1 MFDIEG
7 HLKKLPASPG
17 VYLMKDRD
25 NNIIYVG
32 KAVSLKNRVRQYF
45 QSSRNHSKKVIS
57 MVKNIDSFEYIITD
71 SEVEALILECNLI
84 KKYKPKYNIL
94 LKDDKTYPYIKVT
107 VNEDFPRVLK
117 VRKIL
122 KDKAKYFGPYTNVSA
137 VNDVLDLIRD
147 IYPIRTCN
155 IDIDRAI
162 RTGMR
167 PCLNYHIKKCTGP
180 CTGYDIKEDYKR
192 MIDEIIMFLQGKEEK
207 LVTMFEDKMK
217 KAAMDLDFE
226 NAAIY
231 RDKINS
237 LNEVAQ
243 KQKISKLQSDNDQDV
258 IAMANFDQEACVQIF
273 FIRNGKISGRERFM
287 LDGIKDNDRSE
298 ILGSFVKQFYMSQ
311 EYVPKE
317 LIVEEEIFD
326 QEIIA
331 QMLSSKRGSNVSI
344 KVPKKGEKRA
354 LVLMV
359 RKNAD
364 EYLVKFDDL
373 KKKKYQ
379 KSLGALDELKAVLDI
394 ESDLHRI
401 EAYDISNI
409 QGVDSIGTMVVYTDG
424 IKDKKEYRR
433 FKIKTVEGPDDYASM
448 AEVLDRRLKHG
459 KLPDLI
465 LLDGCKG
472 QVSAVKRVLKDNG
485 LEIPLWGM
493 YKDDRHRTKGLIN
506 SDKTI
511 ELDRTSSLYRF
522 VYGIQEEVHGYS
534 ISYHRSLRDKKL
546 TKSILDDVPGIG
558 PKRKL
563 ALISKFKDIDK
574 IRSASIDE
582 IMEVDGISKKIAED
596 IVNILEKGEYN
607 G

>member
-1 MFDIEG
+1 MFDIEA
-7 HLKKLPASPG
+7 HIKNLPASPG
-17 VYLMKDRD
+17 VYLMKDR
-25 NNIIYVG
+25 NSNIIYVG
-32 KAVSLKNRVRQYF
+32 KAISLKNRVRQYF
-45 QSSRNHSKKVIS
+45 QSSKNHSKKVKS
-57 MVKNIDSFEYIITD
+57 MVKNIESFEYIITD

-84 KKYKPKYNIL
+84 KKYRPKYNIL

-137 VNDVLDLIRD
+137 VNDVLDLIRE

-155 IDIDRAI
+155 IDINKAI
-162 RTGMR
+162 KMNIR

-180 CTGYDIKEDYKR
+180 CTGYERKEDYR
-192 MIDEIIMFLQGKEEK
+192 AMIDEIIMFLQGKEEK
-207 LVTMFEDKMK
+207 LVDIFEEKMK
-217 KAAMDLDFE
+217 KASLELEFE
-226 NAAIY
+226 KAAVY

-237 LNEVAQ
+237 INEIGQ
-243 KQKISKLQSDNDQDV
+243 RQKISKLQSDNDQDV
-258 IAMANFDQEACVQIF
+258 IAIANIDQEACVQIF

-287 LDGIKDNDRSE
+287 LGGVKDNDRSE

-311 EYVPKE
+311 EYVPRE
-317 LIVEEEIFD
+317 LIIEEEIFD
-326 QEIIA
+326 QDIIA
-331 QMLSSKRGSNVSI
+331 QMLSSKRGSSVSI

-364 EYLVKFDDL
+364 EYLVKFDDI
-373 KKKKYQ
+373 KKKKYE
-379 KSLGALDELKAVLDI
+379 KSLGALDELRSMLDI
-394 ESDLHRI
+394 DENIHRI

-424 IKDKKEYRR
+424 LKDKKEYRR

-448 AEVLDRRLKHG
+448 AEVVGRRLKHG
-459 KLPDLI
+459 NLPDLI
-465 LLDGCKG
+465 LLDGGKG
-472 QVSAVKRVLKDNG
+472 QVSAVSKVLEENKVS
-485 LEIPLWGM
+485 IPIWGM
-493 YKDDRHRTKGLIN
+493 YKDDKHRTKGLIN
-506 SDKTI
+506 SEKTI
-511 ELDRTSSLYRF
+511 ELDRTSSIYRF
-522 VYGIQEEVHGYS
+522 IYGIQEEVHGYS

-563 ALISKFKDIDK
+563 ALISKFKDIEK
-574 IRSASIDE
+574 IKNSTIDE
-582 IMEVDGISKKIAED
+582 LLSVEGINRKIAED
-596 IVNILEKGEYN
+596 IIKYIGTKND
-607 G
+607 

>member
-45 QSSRNHSKKVIS
+45 QSSRNHSKKVVS

-331 QMLSSKRGSNVSI
+331 QMLD
-344 KVPKKGEKRA
+344 
-354 LVLMV
+354 
-359 RKNAD
+359 RK
-364 EYLVKFDDL
+364 
-373 KKKKYQ
+373 
-379 KSLGALDELKAVLDI
+379 S
-394 ESDLHRI
+394 
-401 EAYDISNI
+401 
-409 QGVDSIGTMVVYTDG
+409 VV
-424 IKDKKEYRR
+424 
-433 FKIKTVEGPDDYASM
+433 
-448 AEVLDRRLKHG
+448 
-459 KLPDLI
+459 
-465 LLDGCKG
+465 
-472 QVSAVKRVLKDNG
+472 
-485 LEIPLWGM
+485 
-493 YKDDRHRTKGLIN
+493 
-506 SDKTI
+506 
-511 ELDRTSSLYRF
+511 
-522 VYGIQEEVHGYS
+522 
-534 ISYHRSLRDKKL
+534 
-546 TKSILDDVPGIG
+546 
-558 PKRKL
+558 
-563 ALISKFKDIDK
+563 
-574 IRSASIDE
+574 
-582 IMEVDGISKKIAED
+582 
-596 IVNILEKGEYN
+596 
-607 G
+607 

>member
-45 QSSRNHSKKVIS
+45 QSSRNHSKKVVS

-243 KQKISKLQSDNDQDV
+243 KKKISKLQSDNDQDV

-465 LLDGCKG
+465 LLDGGKG

>member
-1 MFDIEG
+1 
-7 HLKKLPASPG
+7 
-17 VYLMKDRD
+17 
-25 NNIIYVG
+25 
-32 KAVSLKNRVRQYF
+32 
-45 QSSRNHSKKVIS
+45 

-465 LLDGCKG
+465 LLDGGKG

>member
-45 QSSRNHSKKVIS
+45 QSSRNHSKKVVS

-231 RDKINS
+231 RDKISS

-409 QGVDSIGTMVVYTDG
+409 QGVDSIGTIVVYTDG

-465 LLDGCKG
+465 LLDGGKG

>member
-45 QSSRNHSKKVIS
+45 QSSRNHSKKVVS

-231 RDKINS
+231 RDKISS

-465 LLDGCKG
+465 LLDGGKG

>member
-1 MFDIEG
+1 MFDIDG

-25 NNIIYVG
+25 NNVIYVG

-45 QSSRNHSKKVIS
+45 QSSKNHSNKVRS
-57 MVKNIDSFEYIITD
+57 MVKNIASFEYIMTD
-71 SEVEALILECNLI
+71 TEMEALILECNLI

-107 VNEDFPRVLK
+107 VDEDYPRVIK
-117 VRKIL
+117 TRRIL

-167 PCLNYHIKKCTGP
+167 PCLNYHIKKCSGP
-180 CTGYDIKEDYKR
+180 CTGYDSIEDYR
-192 MIDEIIMFLQGKEEK
+192 NMIDEIILFLQGKEEK
-207 LVTMFEDKMK
+207 LVSIFQEKMR
-217 KAAMDLDFE
+217 AASMELDFE

-243 KQKISKLQSDNDQDV
+243 RQKISKIQSDNDQDV
-258 IAMANFDQEACVQIF
+258 IAMANFDEEACVQIF

-287 LDGIKDNDRSE
+287 LDGIKDSSRSE

-311 EYVPKE
+311 EYIPKE
-317 LIVEEEIFD
+317 LILEEEIFD

-331 QMLSSKRGSNVSI
+331 QMLTSKKESTVSI

-364 EYLVKFDDL
+364 EYLVKFDDI
-373 KKKKYQ
+373 KKKKYE
-379 KSLGALDELKAVLDI
+379 KSLGALDELKSILGI
-394 ESDLHRI
+394 EHDLKRI

-409 QGVDSIGTMVVYTDG
+409 QGVDSIGTMVVYTNG

-459 KLPDLI
+459 NLPDLI
-465 LLDGCKG
+465 LLDGGKG
-472 QVSAVKRVLKDNG
+472 QVSAVKNVMMDNNVD
-485 LEIPLWGM
+485 IPLWGM
-493 YKDDRHRTKGLIN
+493 FKDDRHRTKGLIN
-506 SDKTI
+506 SEKTI
-511 ELDRTSSLYRF
+511 EFDRTSSIYRF

-563 ALISKFKDIDK
+563 ALMTKFKDIDTIK
-574 IRSASIDE
+574 SASIDQLL
-582 IMEVDGISKKIAED
+582 EVDGINMKIAQD
-596 IVNILEKGEYN
+596 ILKYVKDASD
-607 G
+607 